1 MNISNFTGHFPDRQ
15 LKIVPF
21 VRDETKTRTS
31 KKLCPRVSPYYSKF
45 AWNTRDT
52 ESCSTAFVRSNDH
65 VEQKYRW
72 IGFVAFCLAETRA
85 PLWHEAAGVCIF
97 HYSTQQIQKGRRN
110 RTLFPSRFL
119 FSMIIRPRKSPRSAV
134 SFTEI
139 TYSKWGLCLEQRSS
153 IDSSVSFHC
162 LFTPLSP
169 FSPSSYF
176 EYALGQSF
184 ISFDRKVYYG
194 VGKRW

>member
-21 VRDETKTRTS
+21 VHDETKTRTS
-31 KKLCPRVSPYYSKF
+31 KKLCPRVSPSYSKF

-65 VEQKYRW
+65 VGQKYRW

-85 PLWHEAAGVCIF
+85 PLWHEAADVCIF
-97 HYSTQQIQKGRRN
+97 HYSSQQIQRGRRN

-139 TYSKWGLCLEQRSS
+139 TNSKWRLCLEQRPS
-153 IDSSVSFHC
+153 IGSSVSFLC

-169 FSPSSYF
+169 LFSF
-176 EYALGQSF
+176 ALFRVCSWS
-184 ISFDRKVYYG
+184 IVYLF
-194 VGKRW
+194 R